1 VATTI
6 DLPARGEGAAAGSP
20 AEGGEWALLLSKLQ
34 AWLGSGQLQAQLQ
47 AARTPLTLVAGLIGL
62 IVVLQLYGALLGVI
76 ERFPLAPGLLELVG
90 VISVVRFGLDKLV
103 RSQERRA
110 LIEGLQQ
117 RWNAFRGKA

>member
-1 VATTI
+1 
-6 DLPARGEGAAAGSP
+6 
-20 AEGGEWALLLSKLQ
+20 
-34 AWLGSGQLQAQLQ
+34 
-47 AARTPLTLVAGLIGL
+47 
-62 IVVLQLYGALLGVI
+62 
-76 ERFPLAPGLLELVG
+76 